1 MQEERKNKA
10 SFRKKP
16 VKITSNLTKK
26 EQLDLLVASMPTGMV
41 KELSNVIKMSAC
53 ENLIYGID
61 EISLIVELYGVGSDI
76 YKAVAEEK
84 IVSAMIK
91 ESIEKH
97 SKEGKLDLVKK
108 EEKLLA
114 MCLETEQNY
123 TV

>member
-1 MQEERKNKA
+1 MKEERKNKA
-10 SFRKKP
+10 SFRKNP

-53 ENLIYGID
+53 ENLIYGIE
-61 EISLIVELYGVGSDI
+61 EIGLIVEIYGVGSDI

-91 ESIEKH
+91 DSIDKH
-97 SKEGKLDLVKK
+97 TKEGNLDLVKK

-114 MCLETEQNY
+114 MCLETEQSCI
-123 TV
+123 V

>member
-1 MQEERKNKA
+1 
-10 SFRKKP
+10 
-16 VKITSNLTKK
+16 
-26 EQLDLLVASMPTGMV
+26 MPTGMV
-41 KELSNVIKMSAC
+41 KELSNVIKMSVC

-91 ESIEKH
+91 DSIDKNT
-97 SKEGKLDLVKK
+97 KDGKVDLVKK

-114 MCLETEQNY
+114 MCLETERSY
-123 TV
+123 MV